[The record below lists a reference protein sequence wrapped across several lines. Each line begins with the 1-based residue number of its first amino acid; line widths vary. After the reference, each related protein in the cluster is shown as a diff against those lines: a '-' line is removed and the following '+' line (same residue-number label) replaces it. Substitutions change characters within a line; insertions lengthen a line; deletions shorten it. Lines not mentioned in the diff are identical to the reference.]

1 MDVPAV
7 KIAPSLLSAD
17 FVNLARDVA
26 AVEAAGADWLHVD
39 VMDGHFVPNL
49 TIGLPVVKALK
60 RVAQRPLDV
69 HIMIANPDE
78 YATRYVEAG
87 ADVLTAHLETFSSG
101 SGSGSSGGSGE
112 SGQSGGSVEGLR
124 AIRAAGAKA
133 AISVNPETDVA
144 PVRELLDEVDMVLI
158 MSVHPGFGGQSFM
171 PEVLPKIE
179 ALRSW
184 GFAGDIEIDGGIAPD
199 TIGDAAAAG
208 ANVFV
213 SGSGVFKSDDWAA
226 TIATMRATA
235 EERLAAAGLQASV

>member
-60 RVAQRPLDV
+60 RTATRPLDV
-69 HIMIANPDE
+69 HIMISNPSE
-78 YATRYVEAG
+78 FAGRYVEAG
-87 ADVLTAHLETFSSG
+87 ADVLTCHLETF
-101 SGSGSSGGSGE
+101 
-112 SGQSGGSVEGLR
+112 
-124 AIRAAGAKA
+124 AAGGGGPETLA
-133 AISVNPETDVA
+133 AVRDAGGRAGLSVNPETDVA
-144 PVRELLDEVDMVLI
+144 PVRDLLDHCDMVLI
-158 MSVHPGFGGQSFM
+158 MSVHPGFGGQKFM

-184 GFAGDIEIDGGIAPD
+184 GFAGDIEIDGGITPD

-213 SGSGVFKSDDWAA
+213 SGSGVFKSDDWAG

-235 EERLAAAGLQASV
+235 ESRLAAAGLQTA